1 MYNDNLTLI
10 KRLQNG
16 EEAGYALLL
25 KLYHK
30 KLFAY
35 VYTFT
40 HNHAL
45 TEDIIQN
52 VFLKLWE
59 YRSRLNPEY
68 SIKNFLYKSCYNE
81 FINYYK
87 KNNHLTPFDKVY
99 LNTVESVVHNNDI
112 DILERKKE
120 IIFEGVSLLPEKCAE
135 IFMLSKKDG
144 LSNTEIADYLKI
156 SKKTVEG
163 HLTKAYSILREQL
176 GAKLMSIFFLLF
188 KKLK

>member
-1 MYNDNLTLI
+1 MYNENLSLI
-10 KRLQNG
+10 NRLKNG

-30 KLFAY
+30 PLFAY
-35 VYTFT
+35 VNTLT
-40 HNHAL
+40 HNHAI

-68 SIKNFLYKSCYNE
+68 SIKSFLYKSCYNE
-81 FINYYK
+81 FVNYYK
-87 KNNHLTPFDKVY
+87 KNNHLTSFDKTY
-99 LNTVESVVHNNDI
+99 LNTVESVVSTSDI

-120 IIFEGVSLLPEKCAE
+120 IIFEGVSLLPAKCAE
-135 IFMLSKKDG
+135 IFLLSKRDG
-144 LSNTEIADYLKI
+144 LSNAEIADYLNL

-163 HLTKAYSILREQL
+163 HLTKAYAILRERL
-176 GAKLMSIFFLLF
+176 GAKLISLFFFLF
-188 KKLK
+188 KCLK